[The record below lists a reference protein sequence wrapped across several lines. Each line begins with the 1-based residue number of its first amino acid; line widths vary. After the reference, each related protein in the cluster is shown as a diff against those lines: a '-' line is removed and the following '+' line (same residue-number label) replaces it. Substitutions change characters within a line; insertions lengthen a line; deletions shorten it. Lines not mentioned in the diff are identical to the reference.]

1 MIRTTKLLRVAL
13 LAIMSLPAVSQAATF
28 QLVAQLDAAALGI
41 GVPGSVAAYGD
52 TLYVANLFA
61 GSISRISDPLGTP
74 AVANTFGPALG
85 GNGRVSLNT
94 NGVTL
99 VAASNNSGANDRVE
113 SYVFGTDTLNF
124 SNTPAAYINRSR
136 FDGAAV
142 DPNTGNIFVTSFGA
156 GLPLVL
162 NPTTGLDAS
171 SSPTNLFV
179 TETGTGFRD
188 VDFDNAT
195 GDIYLR
201 AVNGVAVGK
210 RNGLD
215 DFVKLDNTSAGVQA
229 IAFGAT
235 VADGSNSA
243 INVEYIPTTMGA
255 PSVVI
260 FNRRSA
266 PDTFADQV
274 LVYDADSVNQIQT
287 ATFLTQSG
295 APFTTAA
302 AGSGIYDFSYD
313 PVNAVLYVSDNATS
327 QIHVFRYIPEP
338 GTALLLAPALLGLLA
353 RRR

>member
-1 MIRTTKLLRVAL
+1 MIRTMKLSCIAF
-13 LAIMSLPAVSQAATF
+13 AMSSLPALTSAATF
-28 QLVAQLDAAALGI
+28 QLVTQLDAAALGI

-52 TLYVANLFA
+52 TLYVANLFGGA
-61 GSISRISDPLGTP
+61 ISRINNPLGTP
-74 AVANTFGPALG
+74 TVASTFGPVLG

-113 SYVFGTDTLNF
+113 SYVFGTDALNF
-124 SNTPAAYINRSR
+124 SAAPAAYTRTR

-142 DPNTGNIFVTSFGA
+142 DPNTGNIFVTGFGS

-162 NPTTGLDAS
+162 NPTTGANVSD
-171 SSPTNLFV
+171 SPTNLFV
-179 TETGTGFRD
+179 SETGTGFRD
-188 VDFDNAT
+188 IDFDNAT

-210 RNGLD
+210 RNGFD
-215 DFVKLDNTSAGVQA
+215 DFVKLDNTTAGVQA

-235 VADGSNSA
+235 VGDGSNSA
-243 INVEYIPTTMGA
+243 INVEYIPATMGA

-260 FNRRSA
+260 FNRRNA
-266 PDTFADQV
+266 PDTFAQQV
-274 LVYDADSVNQIQT
+274 LVYDADSVNVIDT

-295 APFTTAA
+295 TPFTTSL
-302 AGSGIYDFSYD
+302 AGNGIYDFSYD
-313 PVNAVLYVSDNATS
+313 PVNAVLYVSDNAAS

-338 GTALLLAPALLGLLA
+338 STALLLAPALMGLLF
-353 RRR
+353 RKR

>member
-1 MIRTTKLLRVAL
+1 MIRTMKLSCIALVAVS
-13 LAIMSLPAVSQAATF
+13 SLPALTSAATF
-28 QLVAQLDAAALGI
+28 QLVTQLDAAALGI

-52 TLYVANLFA
+52 TLYVANLFGGA
-61 GSISRISDPLGTP
+61 ISRINNPLGIPT
-74 AVANTFGPALG
+74 VASTFGPALS

-94 NGVTL
+94 DGVTL

-113 SYVFGTDTLNF
+113 SYVFGTDALNF
-124 SNTPAAYINRSR
+124 SAAPAAYTRTR

-142 DPNTGNIFVTSFGA
+142 DPNTGNIFVTSFGS
-156 GLPLVL
+156 GTPLVL
-162 NPTTGLDAS
+162 NPTTGVDAS
-171 SSPTNLFV
+171 MSPTSLFV

-188 VDFDNAT
+188 IDFDNAT

-210 RNGLD
+210 RNGFD
-215 DFVKLDNTSAGVQA
+215 DFVKLDNTTAGVQA
-229 IAFGAT
+229 IAFGAA
-235 VADGSNSA
+235 VGDGTNSA
-243 INVEYIPTTMGA
+243 INVEYVPGSMGA

-260 FNRRSA
+260 FNRRNA

-274 LVYDADSVNQIQT
+274 LVYDADSVNVINT

-295 APFTTAA
+295 TPFTTSL
-302 AGSGIYDFSYD
+302 AGNGIYDFSYD
-313 PVNAVLYVSDNATS
+313 PVNAVLYVSDNAAS

-338 GTALLLAPALLGLLA
+338 SAALLLAPALVGSLF